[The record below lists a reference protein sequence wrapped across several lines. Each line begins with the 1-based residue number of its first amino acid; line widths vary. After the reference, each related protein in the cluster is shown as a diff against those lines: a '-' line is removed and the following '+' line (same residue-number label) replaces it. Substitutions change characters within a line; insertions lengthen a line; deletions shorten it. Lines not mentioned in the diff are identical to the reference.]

1 MCVCVRMH
9 ACVCIYIYTY
19 LYLYIYIYIY
29 MHAHPPE
36 DLCPYICMYVCMYA
50 CMYACM
56 FVYTHRTA
64 YPNMLRTLACIYQK
78 YISMDSGML
87 VKKEA
92 NYLQTSQIRDTRMHH
107 GSQST
112 SSLVEPGP
120 IEHCRLFQVSITFTI
135 IGNAFFYTVTLRSIS
150 STLNNPWR
158 KDGLLNTP

>member
-1 MCVCVRMH
+1 
-9 ACVCIYIYTY
+9 
-19 LYLYIYIYIY
+19 
-29 MHAHPPE
+29 
-36 DLCPYICMYVCMYA
+36 
-50 CMYACM
+50 
-56 FVYTHRTA
+56 
-64 YPNMLRTLACIYQK
+64 
-78 YISMDSGML
+78 ML